1 MCYNIKKRTHVL
13 GKEGNEVGA
22 QGRNRGKR
30 ICLEF
35 AAFTLISGLIS
46 FSYNVVMTVIPL
58 RMADRGLGYD
68 RIGGAMSAVAVGL
81 LAVKL
86 VIGHLSDRLGTK
98 RFILTALLGLS
109 VVSVLL
115 GRADDLASYAV
126 LMAALGIFR
135 GIFLS
140 VNGSFV
146 MDMAEEGG
154 YGKIYGA
161 VQGIS
166 SLLASVGGMAAGML
180 YFWKEGEYA
189 LYLSGTLMGASA
201 IWAGYA
207 LKKGTQASGERLPVL
222 QIFRSM
228 NRRIFLF
235 CLIVF
240 LQSFV
245 AGPMWSFL
253 IPMYCY
259 NVLLFSPA
267 AVGVLMSLDELVS
280 APTYMLAGRAVDRFP
295 VIRFNVIFLFL
306 TAAGGML
313 LMRTTSAASFM
324 AVFLLCSISIS
335 CTFVGI
341 PKERAGYIRKEQKG
355 LELALISLC
364 GSLGD
369 TLGSNVLGQIAE
381 RFSLSQCMLLFAGVY
396 VFMAGLAALPALDCR
411 MKKHRERAS

>member
-1 MCYNIKKRTHVL
+1 MGAFKRRREN
-13 GKEGNEVGA
+13 GDA
-22 QGRNRGKR
+22 
-30 ICLEF
+30 LEF
-35 AAFTLISGLIS
+35 TAFTMISGLIS

-81 LAVKL
+81 LVVKL

-98 RFILTALLGLS
+98 RFILTALLGLA

-146 MDMAEEGG
+146 MDMAEGGG

-166 SLLASVGGMAAGML
+166 SLFASAGGMAAGML
-180 YFWKEGEYA
+180 YFQKEGEYA
-189 LYLSGTLMGASA
+189 LYLCGILMGASV

-207 LKKGTQASGERLPVL
+207 LKKSTQVSGKKQPVT
-222 QIFRSM
+222 QIFCSM
-228 NRRIFLF
+228 NRRILLF

-267 AVGVLMSLDELVS
+267 ALGVLMSLDELVS
-280 APTYMLAGRAVDRFP
+280 APTYMLAGRLVDRFP
-295 VIRFNVIFLFL
+295 VIRFNVIFLIL
-306 TAAGGML
+306 TAAGGVL
-313 LMRTTSAASFM
+313 LMRTTSTVSFM
-324 AVFLLCSISIS
+324 DVFLLCSISIS

-364 GSLGD
+364 GSIGD

-381 RFSLSQCMLLFAGVY
+381 RFSLNQCMLLFAGAY
-396 VFMAGLAALPALDCR
+396 VLMAGLAALPALDR
-411 MKKHRERAS
+411 QKTESS